1 MQQLLA
7 YIGSCWSHGREVSVS
22 LCCKYDFFFISTP
35 VYTEVTLFVTVLIMV
50 LISLPFCNACFAL
63 SIATTWRI
71 SPAFQSDLQVWISGS
86 FFKVSDVWFPLALFG
101 VGRTLY
107 SHFVKSHAFLVL
119 TFMLLFY
126 TSDAEST
133 LWTILFMNTHKD
145 QHYLPLTW
153 GCLSFFGN
161 ILAWPCR
168 LHILKFGTKT
178 QQELFCILL
187 NWFFWMDNLQFN
199 ISWVWECISSWGD
212 TVLRI

>member
-1 MQQLLA
+1 
-7 YIGSCWSHGREVSVS
+7 
-22 LCCKYDFFFISTP
+22 
-35 VYTEVTLFVTVLIMV
+35 MV

-71 SPAFQSDLQVWISGS
+71 SPAFQSDLQCESQS
-86 FFKVSDVWFPLALFG
+86 FGQFEKVSDVWFPLALFG

-145 QHYLPLTW
+145 QHYLPLTRR
-153 GCLSFFGN
+153 CLSFFWN
-161 ILAWPCR
+161 ILAWPVSFTYIEIWNKNAAR
-168 LHILKFGTKT
+168 T
-178 QQELFCILL
+178 LL
-187 NWFFWMDNLQFN
+187 VFFWTYFSEW
-199 ISWVWECISSWGD
+199 IISSSSSHGSQIELVHEGN
-212 TVLRI
+212 TVSWHNLTVKWCLHLTNTLQSIHLDFNDLR